1 MIKSNRKTETLFPF
15 SLRFL
20 NGGTPGDGSSRWILN
35 LLAIGLVLAYS
46 LPYLYLIS
54 TSLKPGAEVLQ
65 IPPSFLPS
73 SISLGSYASLLQ
85 NQAIPGAF
93 ANSII
98 VAVSATLLSLLLAV
112 PAAYGASFF
121 RTRMSIYFMMFAL
134 ITRMVPSVS
143 LGVPLFTVLKS
154 MSLLDTRLGL
164 VLAHTTIA
172 LPLAIWL
179 MSAFFESIPRDLEEA
194 ARIDGCTRFQA
205 FIKIVMPLAATGMA
219 ISALFCFIAS
229 WNEFLFALLL
239 TSDSAKTAPIV
250 IAEYK
255 TAYGL
260 DWGPMTALATVYS
273 LPVIVITLMLQKQI
287 IGGLTFGAVKG

>member
-1 MIKSNRKTETLFPF
+1 MMKSNRLPAHGFPF
-15 SLRFL
+15 SLRALKRGHKPEQDNRWLL
-20 NGGTPGDGSSRWILN
+20 NV
-35 LLAIGLVLAYS
+35 LAIALVAAYS
-46 LPYLYLIS
+46 LPYIYLIS

-73 SISLGSYASLLQ
+73 QVSLQSYASLLE
-85 NQAIPGAF
+85 NKTIPMSF
-93 ANSII
+93 LNSIL
-98 VAVSATLLSLLLAV
+98 VAVSATLLSLILAV

-121 RTRMSIYFMMFAL
+121 RTRLSIYFMMFAL

-143 LGVPLFTVLKS
+143 LGVPLFSILKTVG
-154 MSLLDTRLGL
+154 LLDTRFGL

-194 ARIDGCTRFQA
+194 GRIDGCTRFQA
-205 FIKIVMPLAATGMA
+205 FMKIVLPLASTGIA
-219 ISALFCFIAS
+219 IAALFCFIAS

-250 IAEYK
+250 IAEFK

-260 DWGPMTALATVYS
+260 DWGPMTALATIYS
-273 LPVIVITLMLQKQI
+273 LPVILITLMLQKQI

>member
-1 MIKSNRKTETLFPF
+1 MMKSNRVTAQGYPF
-15 SLRFL
+15 SLRAL
-20 NGGTPGDGSSRWILN
+20 HRGHKPERDNRWLLN
-35 LLAIGLVLAYS
+35 LLAIALVAAYS

-73 SISLGSYASLLQ
+73 QISLQSYASLLE
-85 NQAIPGAF
+85 NQTIPMSF
-93 ANSII
+93 LNSIL
-98 VAVSATLLSLLLAV
+98 VAVSSTLLSLVLAV

-121 RTRMSIYFMMFAL
+121 RTRLSIYFMMFAL

-143 LGVPLFTVLKS
+143 LGVPLFSILKT
-154 MSLLDTRLGL
+154 MGLLDTRFGL

-172 LPLAIWL
+172 LPLAVWL

-194 ARIDGCTRFQA
+194 GRIDGCTRFQA
-205 FIKIVMPLAATGMA
+205 FMKIVLPLAGTGIA

-250 IAEYK
+250 IAEFK

-260 DWGPMTALATVYS
+260 DWGPMTALATIYS
-273 LPVIVITLMLQKQI
+273 LPVILITLMLQKQI

>member
-1 MIKSNRKTETLFPF
+1 MMKSNRVTDYSLTF
-15 SLRFL
+15 SLRNL
-20 NGGTPGDGSSRWILN
+20 GRGHRPQHDSRWILN
-35 LLAIGLVLAYS
+35 ALAIALVLIYS
-46 LPYLYLIS
+46 LPYIYLIS
-54 TSLKPGAEVLQ
+54 TSLKPSAEVLQ

-73 SISLGSYASLLQ
+73 SISLDSYASLLK
-85 NQAIPGAF
+85 NQTIPGAF
-93 ANSII
+93 ANSIL
-98 VAVSATLLSLLLAV
+98 VAVSATFLSLLLAV

-121 RTRMSIYFMMFAL
+121 RTRLSIYFMMFAL

-154 MSLLDTRLGL
+154 VNLLDTRLGL

-179 MSAFFESIPRDLEEA
+179 MTAFFESIPRDLEEA
-194 ARIDGCTRFQA
+194 GRIDGCTRFQS
-205 FIKIVMPLAATGMA
+205 FTKIILPLAATGMA

-250 IAEYK
+250 IAEFK

-260 DWGPMTALATVYS
+260 DWGPMTALATIYS
-273 LPVIVITLMLQKQI
+273 LPVIVITLLLQKQI